1 MTTARDERA
10 VVLSPRFSYSDRFR
24 LPLQHTYFRKAM
36 SSSEELS
43 HWLRLMQTPGV
54 GPETARRLL
63 GAFGLPEN
71 IFAASLP
78 ALRQLVPE
86 RIAQALVATPSAE
99 AAAHIARTLDWA
111 AQPGNRV
118 LTLADD
124 DYPANLLEIADPPL
138 LLYAKGRVELLSR
151 PAIAVVG
158 SRNATAQGIAN
169 AERFSEAL
177 AQAGLTVISGMAAG
191 IDAAAHQGGLLAA
204 HAGGGSTVAV
214 IGTGADIV
222 YPARNRALAHRLAEE
237 GCIVSEYPLGM
248 PAIAAN
254 FPRRNRIISGLAR
267 GVLVIEAA
275 PQSGSLITARMAAEQ
290 GRDVFAIPGSIHSP
304 LAKGCHQLIKQGAKL
319 VESAQDVLEELRH
332 LPVAPPA
339 MTSNDALPASP
350 SLDDACTQVLH
361 TMGFDPVDAD
371 TLALRCGFDIA
382 AIQAHLLSLE
392 LAGAA
397 EMLPGG
403 MYRRVA

>member
-1 MTTARDERA
+1 
-10 VVLSPRFSYSDRFR
+10 
-24 LPLQHTYFRKAM
+24 
-36 SSSEELS
+36 
-43 HWLRLMQTPGV
+43 
-54 GPETARRLL
+54 
-63 GAFGLPEN
+63 
-71 IFAASLP
+71 
-78 ALRQLVPE
+78 
-86 RIAQALVATPSAE
+86 
-99 AAAHIARTLDWA
+99 
-111 AQPGNRV
+111 
-118 LTLADD
+118 
-124 DYPANLLEIADPPL
+124 
-138 LLYAKGRVELLSR
+138 
-151 PAIAVVG
+151 
-158 SRNATAQGIAN
+158 
-169 AERFSEAL
+169 
-177 AQAGLTVISGMAAG
+177 
-191 IDAAAHQGGLLAA
+191 
-204 HAGGGSTVAV
+204 
-214 IGTGADIV
+214 
-222 YPARNRALAHRLAEE
+222 
-237 GCIVSEYPLGM
+237 
-248 PAIAAN
+248 
-254 FPRRNRIISGLAR
+254 
-267 GVLVIEAA
+267 
-275 PQSGSLITARMAAEQ
+275 EQ

>member
-1 MTTARDERA
+1 
-10 VVLSPRFSYSDRFR
+10 
-24 LPLQHTYFRKAM
+24 M

-71 IFAASLP
+71 IFTASLP
-78 ALRQLVPE
+78 ALRQFVPE
-86 RIAQALVATPSAE
+86 RIAQALAVAPSAE
-99 AAAHIARTLDWA
+99 AVAHIARTLEWT

-124 DYPANLLEIADPPL
+124 DYPANLLEITDPPI
-138 LLYAKGRVELLSR
+138 LLYVKGRIDLLSR

-177 AQAGLTVISGMAAG
+177 AQAGLTVISGMASG
-191 IDAAAHQGGLLAA
+191 IDTAAHQGGLLAT
-204 HAGGGSTVAV
+204 HGNGGSTVAV

-222 YPARNRALAHRLAEE
+222 YPARNRALAHRLAEA

-275 PQSGSLITARMAAEQ
+275 LQSGSLITARMAAEQ

-319 VESAQDVLEELRH
+319 VESAQDVLEELRY
-332 LPVAPPA
+332 
-339 MTSNDALPASP
+339 LPAASSVP
-350 SLDDACTQVLH
+350 NGSISDTATDDASLSSSSALDDACAQVLQ

-371 TLALRCGFDIA
+371 TLAVRCGFDIA
-382 AIQAHLLSLE
+382 AIQTHLLSLE

-403 MYRRVA
+403 MYRRIA